1 MGVHEGRG
9 MLARSVKELMLR
21 WADTK
26 AEWHDS
32 VAQKFEEQYLQP
44 AEREMR
50 TATGAMDI
58 MAQMLQ
64 QVKNDCR

>member
-21 WADTK
+21 WAETK
-26 AEWHDS
+26 GEWHDT
-32 VAQKFEEQYLQP
+32 VAQKFEEQYLH
-44 AEREMR
+44 AVEREMR
-50 TATGAMDI
+50 SATGAMDI